1 MFFKQERPGKDGKIF
16 TLYKFR
22 TMTDDHDENGNLL
35 PDAQRLNAFGK
46 FLRSSSLDEIP
57 EFINVL
63 CGDMSLVGPRPLLVQ
78 YHPL

>member
-1 MFFKQERPGKDGKIF
+1 
-16 TLYKFR
+16 
-22 TMTDDHDENGNLL
+22 MTVDHEENGNLL

-63 CGDMSLVGPRPLLVQ
+63 CGDMSLVGPRAQ
-78 YHPL
+78 YYLFVEKFREEIPR